1 MNYWL
6 VKSEPDDCGIQHF
19 VDKGSTAICWDG
31 VRNYQARNFLRKMD
45 TDDLVFLYHS
55 SCKVIGI
62 AGTLKVTRAAYPDPL
77 QFEVTSRYFDAKSTM
92 DQPRWTAVDLVLD
105 RAFRTVIGRA
115 QLQSLASFA
124 GSPLT
129 GKGSRLS
136 VMPITKTQ
144 WSDVVQIAS
153 VIEDY

>member
-19 VDKGSTAICWDG
+19 VDKGRIAICWDG

-45 TDDLVFLYHS
+45 TEDSVFLYHS

-62 AGTLKVTRAAYPDPL
+62 AGMLKVTRAAYPDPL
-77 QFEVTSRYFDAKSTM
+77 QFDPASRYFDEKSTLE
-92 DQPRWTAVDLVLD
+92 QPRWTAVDLVLD
-105 RAFRTVIGRA
+105 RAFKTVIGRA
-115 QLQSLASFA
+115 QLQSLVSFA
-124 GSPLT
+124 DSPLT

-144 WSDVVQIAS
+144 WSDVVQIA
-153 VIEDY
+153 DATRTH

>member
-19 VDKGSTAICWDG
+19 VDKGAQRFVGTGFVITKRAI
-31 VRNYQARNFLRKMD
+31 
-45 TDDLVFLYHS
+45 
-55 SCKVIGI
+55 SCEKW
-62 AGTLKVTRAAYPDPL
+62 TPMTQCSCTTRAAKSLVLRDAEGDPSSL
-77 QFEVTSRYFDAKSTM
+77 PRSAAVRRGLSLLRCEKYL

-124 GSPLT
+124 DSPLT